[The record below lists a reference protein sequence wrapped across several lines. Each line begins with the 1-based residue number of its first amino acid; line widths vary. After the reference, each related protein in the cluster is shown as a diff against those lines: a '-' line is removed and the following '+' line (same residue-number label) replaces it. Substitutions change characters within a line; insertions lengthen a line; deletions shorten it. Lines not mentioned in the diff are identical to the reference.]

1 MSDVGVLFARRR
13 LRRHKKGTAGAA
25 ADLYNTHIVKCRGGA
40 QQHVIYTAE
49 CTTFKAAVGP
59 LFAVVPSL
67 ANCDFVR
74 FVQCVFFK
82 LLFYGRE
89 SKVL

>member
-1 MSDVGVLFARRR
+1 MGVRVLFARRR

-25 ADLYNTHIVKCRGGA
+25 AVLCNTHIVKCRGGGA
-40 QQHVIYTAE
+40 QQHVIYTAK
-49 CTTFKAAVGP
+49 CSTFKAAVGP
-59 LFAVVPSL
+59 FLLVPSL

-74 FVQCVFFK
+74 FVQCAFQSLVC
-82 LLFYGRE
+82 YGRE